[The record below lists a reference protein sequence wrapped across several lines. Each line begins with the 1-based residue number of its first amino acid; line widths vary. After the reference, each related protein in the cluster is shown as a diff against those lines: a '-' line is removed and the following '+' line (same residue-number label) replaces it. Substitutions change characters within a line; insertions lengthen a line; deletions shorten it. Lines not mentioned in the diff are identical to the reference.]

1 MRLKFCITD
10 MVKERVKSGN
20 GELCKRVRLPIVHR
34 IRDRRCRAS
43 VSDAKAA
50 MLYEYYRVYGYD
62 DYMP

>member
-34 IRDRRCRAS
+34 IRDRRRRAYM
-43 VSDAKAA
+43 DAQAA

-62 DYMP
+62 DYMS